1 MDESNK
7 HTRMHHTY
15 ANAHAHA
22 HAHVHVHVHV
32 TCACACTCD
41 GGDAF
46 LAEID
51 NRPLYMR
58 AAGQQFATGVIN
70 NQNIGVSLGV
80 RTTWKVG

>member
-1 MDESNK
+1 M
-7 HTRMHHTY
+7 
-15 ANAHAHA
+15 
-22 HAHVHVHVHV
+22 HAHVMHMHMYM
-32 TCACACTCD
+32 CACD

>member
-1 MDESNK
+1 MY
-7 HTRMHHTY
+7 M
-15 ANAHAHA
+15 
-22 HAHVHVHVHV
+22 
-32 TCACACTCD
+32 CMCMTCD